1 MRIADVPQRKFLTD
15 SYRVRRHPHH
25 RLAPA
30 GSPAKRSPKFQMPS
44 NRPRSD
50 YSTQPLVQP
59 GVATT
64 IAADLRSGYR
74 GKTKGSARRQF
85 VCRLGLVV
93 TVRLAFIYM
102 GFLDVDG

>member
-50 YSTQPLVQP
+50 YSTRPLVQP

-64 IAADLRSGYR
+64 IAADLMSGYR
-74 GKTKGSARRQF
+74 GKTKGSAMRSS
-85 VCRLGLVV
+85 GLVGLRCWV
-93 TVRLAFIYM
+93 AVLPFFISK
-102 GFLDVDG
+102 FSD

>member
-1 MRIADVPQRKFLTD
+1 MRIADVPQQRFLTI

-50 YSTQPLVQP
+50 YSPQPLVQP
-59 GVATT
+59 RVVTT
-64 IAADLRSGYR
+64 ITATRTRCQCLKDQELSEEE
-74 GKTKGSARRQF
+74 
-85 VCRLGLVV
+85 LGWA
-93 TVRLAFIYM
+93 LATMPGCGIAFHFKD
-102 GFLDVDG
+102 FLGR